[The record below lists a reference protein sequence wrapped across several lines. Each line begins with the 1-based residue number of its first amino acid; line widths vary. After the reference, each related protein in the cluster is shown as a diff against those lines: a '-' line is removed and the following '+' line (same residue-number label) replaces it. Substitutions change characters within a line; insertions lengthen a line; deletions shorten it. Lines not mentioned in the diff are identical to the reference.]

1 MRIFASH
8 KEIGADCVSGGEVNY
23 SVNYFPKDKIVFAG
37 IGKTD
42 EEIADAVDKGIFCI
56 NVESYEELENLNEIS
71 DKFLWGKIIEI
82 NENDGIKDFL

>member
-56 NVESYEELENLNEIS
+56 KILL
-71 DKFLWGKIIEI
+71 FLIIMI
-82 NENDGIKDFL
+82 ILWPAQGVNI